1 MAKFMLGW
9 CHVKY
14 IMENVFLGSV
24 TEKDNTTNVS
34 KTAAQ
39 EIVWKL
45 EMYSCVTNTIHMHM
59 EVHAHQIF
67 GLSEKILLIISEDVA
82 NGGLIILTNK
92 WQFGAITGLNLS
104 TRNMKSR

>member
-1 MAKFMLGW
+1 MK
-9 CHVKY
+9 C
-14 IMENVFLGSV
+14 IMENVFLGGV

-67 GLSEKILLIISEDVA
+67 GLSEMISPIISEDVA
-82 NGGLIILTNK
+82 NGGLIMLTNK
-92 WQFGAITGLNLS
+92 CQFGAMAGLNL
-104 TRNMKSR
+104 TLRNMKSR